1 MTVSAIHLIKN
12 QIYHER
18 TKHIDVR
25 LHFIRDEVSKGAV
38 LVTTIHIDINPANT
52 LTKVVPTAKFKFCVN
67 LMGIMAN
74 LQ

>member
-1 MTVSAIHLIKN
+1 M
-12 QIYHER
+12 
-18 TKHIDVR
+18 R
-25 LHFIRDEVSKGAV
+25 LHFIRDEVTKGAV
-38 LVTTIHIDINPANT
+38 SVNKIHTDINHVDA